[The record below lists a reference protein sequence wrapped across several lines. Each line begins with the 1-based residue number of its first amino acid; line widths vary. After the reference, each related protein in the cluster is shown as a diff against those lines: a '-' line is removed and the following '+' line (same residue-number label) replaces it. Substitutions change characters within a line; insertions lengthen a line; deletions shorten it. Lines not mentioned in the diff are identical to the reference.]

1 MSKQAPKHELP
12 SSTNNTVFS
21 VMSNWIVHV
30 PNNYIL
36 WPVGC
41 VCGLDHFS
49 FVLLH
54 SLWLVTPCEVTL
66 HFSSQ
71 NITFTDFWGLSAY
84 DCLPRTHNVVFLNC
98 PEFAECGRYVHTFT
112 RLWWWLLT
120 PNRSP
125 QLAIFERT
133 HGIFTVH
140 VQISDHNFSTFRF
153 SQCLEGRERAH

>member
-49 FVLLH
+49 FVLYILFGLWLLARLRYTFHRKTSH
-54 SLWLVTPCEVTL
+54 SLTSEV
-66 HFSSQ
+66 
-71 NITFTDFWGLSAY
+71 SAY
-84 DCLPRTHNVVFLNC
+84 DCMPRTHNMVFLNC

-133 HGIFTVH
+133 HGIVTVH
-140 VQISDHNFSTFRF
+140 VQISDPNFSTFRF

>member
-12 SSTNNTVFS
+12 ISTNNTVFS

-49 FVLLH
+49 FVLYILFGLWLLARLRYTFHRKTSH
-54 SLWLVTPCEVTL
+54 SLTSEV
-66 HFSSQ
+66 
-71 NITFTDFWGLSAY
+71 SAC
-84 DCLPRTHNVVFLNC
+84 DCMPRTHNMVFLNC

-140 VQISDHNFSTFRF
+140 VQISDPNFSTFRF
-153 SQCLEGRERAH
+153 SQCLERAH